1 MKIKQYIVEEIN
13 FSCCWKILQGQKL
26 KSLFLIVLELRFS
39 FRAPSSVA
47 IDSSFFMKLT
57 NCFFELIPSLI
68 SNRYWM
74 FWQWFYLFYLFSSI
88 SYLSSS
94 IDFRTGVKNEFVFE
108 LFFIS
113 FILLNAFGACKD
125 SLDIGEWGVD
135 FWMFEFVMLVEWAFR
150 AIGLSTGLDSAFV
163 EPFDLMGISPKPFS
177 LLVSFKGAV
186 ALLILK
192 LV

>member
-94 IDFRTGVKNEFVFE
+94 IFIDLKLLISPSSFKMLLTFE
-108 LFFIS
+108 LELRMNS
-113 FILLNAFGACKD
+113 FLSYFLSVLSSSMLLGPVKTVWTLGSEA
-125 SLDIGEWGVD
+125 
-135 FWMFEFVMLVEWAFR
+135 
-150 AIGLSTGLDSAFV
+150 
-163 EPFDLMGISPKPFS
+163 
-177 LLVSFKGAV
+177 
-186 ALLILK
+186 
-192 LV
+192 

>member
-1 MKIKQYIVEEIN
+1 MVLFILSVLIN
-13 FSCCWKILQGQKL
+13 FISQLLNLYWL
-26 KSLFLIVLELRFS
+26 KTFDISQLFQD
-39 FRAPSSVA
+39 A
-47 IDSSFFMKLT
+47 
-57 NCFFELIPSLI
+57 
-68 SNRYWM
+68 
-74 FWQWFYLFYLFSSI
+74 
-88 SYLSSS
+88 